1 MKGLTQKVK
10 KVLKNRYVEKLV
22 VEGPCNLNLVPDM
35 ENLKVVEIKP
45 DLLPGSCNYRRSKQ
59 DDRILHRNGLCCVNV
74 GTMFEKCPN
83 LEKFVG
89 LEVGSIP
96 KANFKK
102 WNLLLKKV
110 FYKDYLHQGGTKE
123 FKTWVKT
130 RWFTRSSLGQDQ
142 VVHEIFPGEV

>member
-35 ENLKVVEIKP
+35 ENLKEVEIKP
-45 DLLPGSCNYRRSKQ
+45 DSSPGSCTYWRSKQ
-59 DDRILHRNGLCCVNV
+59 EDRILHRNGLCCVNL
-74 GTMFEKCPN
+74 GTMFEKWSH

-96 KANFKK
+96 KTIFNK
-102 WNLLLKKV
+102 WNLVLKKV
-110 FYKDYLHQGGTKE
+110 FYQDYLHQGGTKE
-123 FKTWVKT
+123 FKTWAKT
-130 RWFTRSSLGQDQ
+130 RWFTRKQ
-142 VVHEIFPGEV
+142 VVFPRED